1 LRPRLEK
8 EDPMPPVKKPAKK
21 TVPRHAT
28 PPAPVAEG
36 ARVEIAK
43 ALTRKPSRKMA
54 REMLILETRRL
65 RAVFSEIAER
75 YVAEMEGRI
84 ASVVHA
90 METKPLPPGKID
102 AMLKTVRGLTVK
114 PQKGRR
120 KDLARIEK
128 ATEALFKA
136 LEE

>member
-1 LRPRLEK
+1 
-8 EDPMPPVKKPAKK
+8 VKKPAKK
-21 TVPRHAT
+21 TVPRHA
-28 PPAPVAEG
+28 PHLAPGTEG
-36 ARVEIAK
+36 APAEIAK

-54 REMLILETRRL
+54 REMLLLETRRL

-75 YVAEMEGRI
+75 YVAEMEARI
-84 ASVVHA
+84 ASMVHGI
-90 METKPLPPGKID
+90 ETKDLPPGKVD
-102 AMLKTVRGLTVK
+102 AMLKTVRGLALK

-128 ATEALFKA
+128 ATETLFKA

>member
-1 LRPRLEK
+1 
-8 EDPMPPVKKPAKK
+8 MPPVKKPARKAA
-21 TVPRHAT
+21 P
-28 PPAPVAEG
+28 PPARPPVPGPEAAPE
-36 ARVEIAK
+36 EIAK
-43 ALTRKPSRKMA
+43 ALGRKPSRKMA

-65 RAVFSEIAER
+65 RAMFNEIAER
-75 YVAEMEGRI
+75 YAGEMEARI
-84 ASVVHA
+84 ASVVQA
-90 METKPLPPGKID
+90 VETKALPPGKID

-128 ATEALFKA
+128 ATETLFKT

>member
-1 LRPRLEK
+1 
-8 EDPMPPVKKPAKK
+8 MPPVKKPAKK
-21 TVPRHAT
+21 
-28 PPAPVAEG
+28 PAPKHVPLPAPGKKGGE
-36 ARVEIAK
+36 VQIAK
-43 ALTRKPSRKMA
+43 TLNRKPSRKMA

-75 YVAEMEGRI
+75 YIAEMEARI

-90 METKPLPPGKID
+90 IETNPHPPDKIN
-102 AMLKTVRGLTVK
+102 AMLKTVRGLAVK

-128 ATEALFKA
+128 TTETLSKA